1 MRGITKFV
9 IMDILKNRIILIY
22 TLILC
27 VFSWSIF
34 SLEDNTSKGIMSLL
48 NIILLTVPLVS
59 IIFGNIYMYNSAE
72 FIELLVS
79 QPVKRSA
86 IWSSLFLGLTLALNT
101 SFFIGIG
108 LPVLLFVPS
117 MTGFT
122 VIFSGLLITTIFVSI
137 AMLCAILMRDKARGI
152 GLSIMIWLFLSLIY
166 DGLVLFFMF
175 QYADYPIEKPMAIL
189 AAFNPIDLARIQVL
203 LQVDVAVLM
212 GYTGAIFKK
221 MFGTSIGLM
230 VSLFIM
236 FLWIM
241 LPYLL
246 SLRLF
251 NKKDL

>member
-22 TLILC
+22 TVILC

-48 NIILLTVPLVS
+48 NVILLTVPLVS

-117 MTGFT
+117 MTGIT
-122 VIFSGLLITTIFVSI
+122 VIFSGMLITTVFVSI

-212 GYTGAIFKK
+212 GFTGAIFKK
-221 MFGTSIGLM
+221 MFGTSIGLIL
-230 VSLFIM
+230 SLMIIL
-236 FLWIM
+236 LWIV
-241 LPYLL
+241 LPYLF

>member
-241 LPYLL
+241 LPYML

>member
-9 IMDILKNRIILIY
+9 IIDILKNRIILIY

-48 NIILLTVPLVS
+48 NVILLTVPLVS

-86 IWSSLFLGLTLALNT
+86 IWSSMFLGLTLALNT

-117 MTGFT
+117 MTGIT
-122 VIFSGLLITTIFVSI
+122 VIFSGMLITTVFVSI

-189 AAFNPIDLARIQVL
+189 AASNPIDLARIQVL

>member
-9 IMDILKNRIILIY
+9 ITDILKNRIILIY
-22 TLILC
+22 TIILC

-48 NIILLTVPLVS
+48 NVILLTVPLVS

-86 IWSSLFLGLTLALNT
+86 IWSSLFLGLTLALNA

-117 MTGFT
+117 MTGIT
-122 VIFSGLLITTIFVSI
+122 VIFSGMLITTIFVSI

-212 GYTGAIFKK
+212 GFTGAIFKK
-221 MFGTSIGLM
+221 MFGTSVGLI
-230 VSLFIM
+230 VSLMIM
-236 FLWIM
+236 LLWIV

>member
-9 IMDILKNRIILIY
+9 ITDILKNRIILIY
-22 TLILC
+22 TIILC

-48 NIILLTVPLVS
+48 NVILLTVPLVS

-86 IWSSLFLGLTLALNT
+86 IWSSLFLGLSLALNT

-117 MTGFT
+117 MTGVT
-122 VIFSGLLITTIFVSI
+122 VIFSGMLITTIFVSI

-212 GYTGAIFKK
+212 GFTGAIFKK

-236 FLWIM
+236 FLWII

>member
-9 IMDILKNRIILIY
+9 ITDILKNRIILIY
-22 TLILC
+22 TIILC

-48 NIILLTVPLVS
+48 NVILLTVPLVS

-86 IWSSLFLGLTLALNT
+86 IWSSLFLGLTLALNA

-117 MTGFT
+117 TTGIT
-122 VIFSGLLITTIFVSI
+122 VIFSGMLITTIFVSI

-212 GYTGAIFKK
+212 GFTGAIFKK
-221 MFGTSIGLM
+221 MFGTSVGLI
-230 VSLFIM
+230 VSLMIM
-236 FLWIM
+236 LVWIL

-251 NKKDL
+251 NKKNL

>member
-9 IMDILKNRIILIY
+9 ITDILKNRIILIY
-22 TLILC
+22 TIILC

-48 NIILLTVPLVS
+48 NVILLTVPLVS

-86 IWSSLFLGLTLALNT
+86 IWTSLFLGLSLALNT

-117 MTGFT
+117 MTGVT
-122 VIFSGLLITTIFVSI
+122 VIFSGMLITTIFVSI

-212 GYTGAIFKK
+212 GFTGAIFKK
-221 MFGTSIGLM
+221 MFGTSVGLI
-230 VSLFIM
+230 VSLMIM
-236 FLWIM
+236 LLWIM

>member
-1 MRGITKFV
+1 
-9 IMDILKNRIILIY
+9 
-22 TLILC
+22 
-27 VFSWSIF
+27 
-34 SLEDNTSKGIMSLL
+34 MSLL

>member
-1 MRGITKFV
+1 MKGITKFV
-9 IMDILKNRIILIY
+9 IADILKNRIILFY
-22 TLILC
+22 ALILG

-59 IIFGNIYMYNSAE
+59 IIFSNIYMYNSAE

-86 IWSSLFLGLTLALNT
+86 IWTSLFIGLAIALNV
-101 SFFIGIG
+101 SFLVGIGI
-108 LPVLLFVPS
+108 PVLLFVPF
-117 MTGFT
+117 MTGMT
-122 VIFSGLLITTIFVSI
+122 VIITGMLITTIFVSI
-137 AMLCAILMRDKARGI
+137 AMLCSILMRDKARGI

-175 QYADYPIEKPMAIL
+175 QYADYPIEKPMAIFSAL
-189 AAFNPIDLARIQVL
+189 NPIDLARIQVL
-203 LQVDVAVLM
+203 LQVDVAALM

-221 MFGTSIGLM
+221 MFGTMTGYLISLILM
-230 VSLFIM
+230 L
-236 FLWIM
+236 LWIVIPF
-241 LPYLL
+241 LI
-246 SLRLF
+246 SLKLF

>member
-117 MTGFT
+117 LTGIT
-122 VIFSGLLITTIFVSI
+122 VIFSGMLITTIFVSI

-175 QYADYPIEKPMAIL
+175 QYADYPIEKRMAIL

-212 GYTGAIFKK
+212 GFTGAIFKK
-221 MFGTSIGLM
+221 MFGTSLGLI
-230 VSLFIM
+230 VSLMIM
-236 FLWIM
+236 LLWIL

>member
-1 MRGITKFV
+1 
-9 IMDILKNRIILIY
+9 
-22 TLILC
+22 
-27 VFSWSIF
+27 
-34 SLEDNTSKGIMSLL
+34 
-48 NIILLTVPLVS
+48 
-59 IIFGNIYMYNSAE
+59 MYNSVE

-117 MTGFT
+117 MTGIT
-122 VIFSGLLITTIFVSI
+122 VIFSGMLITTIFVSI

-212 GYTGAIFKK
+212 GFTGAIFKK

-236 FLWIM
+236 FLWII

>member
-9 IMDILKNRIILIY
+9 IIDILKNRIILIY
-22 TLILC
+22 TVILC

-48 NIILLTVPLVS
+48 NVILLTVPLVS

-79 QPVKRSA
+79 QPVKRST

-108 LPVLLFVPS
+108 LPVLLFVPTL
-117 MTGFT
+117 TGIT
-122 VIFSGLLITTIFVSI
+122 VIFSGMLITTIFVSI

-212 GYTGAIFKK
+212 GFTGAIFKK
-221 MFGTSIGLM
+221 MFGTSIGLI
-230 VSLFIM
+230 VSLIIM
-236 FLWIM
+236 MLWIL